1 MYGINKT
8 ILATLISTAV
18 LVGCNSEEYDEVS
31 TTEGYV
37 LSSYGTP
44 EICGNGQSWATA
56 AEVVALQTQ
65 VELAENGDVITLP
78 AGCFKMTGQLT
89 ISNKK
94 DLVLRGSGIDKT
106 YLDFSNVGGS
116 TDGISISSG
125 ENITI
130 SDLQVSEASKNGIK
144 ADNVDG
150 LILRDVAAIWL
161 EVPRARDED
170 GNLRGTYGL
179 YPVKS
184 TNVLIED
191 TWSYGSAD
199 AGIYVGQTI
208 GAVLRNNVA
217 EMNIAGLEVENSSS
231 VDVYEN
237 LVIGNTGGLLL
248 FDLPGAT
255 TIGRMANDVRFFDN
269 EVRDN
274 NLGNYVDT
282 TCLNG
287 PGNCGVVG
295 TVPPGTGV
303 VILSGSN
310 GEFFNNTFTNH
321 DSLAVAMTSY
331 LLINGDPSAYG
342 QIAPN
347 GAGGVDTN
355 SETGAIVEGWN
366 PVPTNMYFHDNVIEN
381 VGSNPSG
388 ALIEDMILAYTV
400 KEQAFPAI
408 FYDGAG
414 ESLIRA
420 GMFTDLKNGLDYFNA
435 NSLLNPA
442 SGNVN
447 WDYLTNFT
455 EADSNCVINNKGA
468 SVGILVDNTSGE
480 GIMRY
485 MANPAN
491 ADFLYDNSD
500 DNLLVAGCESKQSLA
515 VNSVTIDGKEYG
527 HGIDDPDEEAPIVP
541 DTPKDIVGN
550 NFCTAAGSDI
560 NWNAINRPEA
570 YFGENCV
577 NLSDYRLFVDD
588 ADPTTGLNISGAGKG
603 TSYEMNVELFTDYAR
618 KYRFV
623 VMPDGVAESTK
634 AQYREQ
640 EVLDLPIGTV
650 LIKTFV
656 LPSDTSNAKGVNEEI
671 IETRLL
677 IRRFPTAD
685 NESGWVALPYVWNDA
700 KTDATL
706 SAVAVPFE
714 RTIKH
719 DGIDLPFTYEVPS
732 RNQCTLCHNNSET
745 IADTDVDGSAVTQG
759 KGFLP
764 IGPKVRNMNSL
775 FDFGSGDINQLTQ
788 WENLGLLTLPSGRTL
803 DALPKTPELDT
814 EDGLTTLELAALTDN
829 EIEDFTKA
837 YLDVNCAHCHRTGGK
852 QETSPIKF
860 EYWRPG
866 NTTMGICAQGVTYDD
881 QTYIVNTESAE
892 NSALRYRLNLASGN
906 MMPELGRHLVHKEG
920 IELIDAWIGTLGGQ
934 PCPD

>member
-1 MYGINKT
+1 MRGMNKT
-8 ILATLISTAV
+8 LLATLIGIGV
-18 LVGCNSEEYDEVS
+18 LVGCNSDSNESNTLPTSETYP
-31 TTEGYV
+31 
-37 LSSYGTP
+37 LSSYGVP
-44 EICGNGQSWATA
+44 ELCGNGQSWASD

-65 VELAENGDVITLP
+65 VELAESGDVITLP
-78 AGCFKMTGQLT
+78 AGCFKMTAQLT
-89 ISNKK
+89 VSNKNN
-94 DLVLRGSGIDKT
+94 LVLRGSGIDKT

-125 ENITI
+125 TNITI

-144 ADNVDG
+144 ADNIDG
-150 LILRDVAAIWL
+150 LIIRDVAAIWL
-161 EVPRARDED
+161 EVPRQRNES
-170 GNLRGTYGL
+170 GSLRGTYGL
-179 YPVKS
+179 YPVNSK
-184 TNVLIED
+184 NVLIED

-208 GAVLRNNVA
+208 GAVLRYNVA

-231 VDVYEN
+231 VDVYDN
-237 LVIGNTGGLLL
+237 LALGNTGGILL

-255 TIGRMANDVRFFDN
+255 TIGRMADDVRFFN
-269 EVRDN
+269 NTIRDN
-274 NLGNYVDT
+274 NLENYVDS
-282 TCLNG
+282 TCGNG
-287 PGNCGVVG
+287 VGGCGVVG
-295 TVPPGTGV
+295 VVPPGTGI

-310 GEFFNNTFTNH
+310 GEFFNNTITNH
-321 DSLAVAMTSY
+321 DSMAVAMTSY
-331 LLINGDPSAYG
+331 LLVNSDPAAYT
-342 QIAPN
+342 QLDFNPET
-347 GAGGVDTN
+347 GVVKVN

-381 VGSNPSG
+381 VGSNPNG
-388 ALIEDMILAYTV
+388 PLIEDMVLAYNSIHNT
-400 KEQAFPAI
+400 FPAI

-420 GMFTDLKNGLDYFNA
+420 KLFSELQVGLDGLNIGGA
-435 NSLLNPA
+435 LNPA
-442 SGNVN
+442 SGNTN

-455 EADSNCVINNKGA
+455 EADSNCVINNTGA
-468 SVGILVDNTSGE
+468 SVGILVDNTTGE

-500 DNLLVAGCESKQSLA
+500 NNLLVAGCASKQSLA
-515 VNSVTIDGKEYG
+515 INSITIDGKEYG
-527 HGIDDPDEEAPIVP
+527 HNIDDPDAETPIVP

-550 NFCTAAGSDI
+550 NFCTTAGTDI
-560 NWNAINRPEA
+560 NWKAINRPDA

-577 NLSDYRLFVDD
+577 NLSDYRLFEEST
-588 ADPTTGLNISGAGKG
+588 DPTKNLNITGAGKG
-603 TSYEMNVELFTDYAR
+603 TPYDMNVELFTDYAR

-623 VMPDGVAESTK
+623 VMPDGTQ

-640 EVLDLPIGTV
+640 EVLELPIGTV

-656 LPSDTSNAKGVNEEI
+656 LPSDTSNAAGVNEEI

-677 IRRFPTAD
+677 IRRYPTTD
-685 NESGWVALPYVWNDA
+685 NPSGWVALPYVWNDT

-706 SAVAVPFE
+706 SAVAVPLQ

-719 DGIDLPFTYEVPS
+719 DGVDLPFTYEVPS

-745 IADTDVDGSAVTQG
+745 IADTDVDGNAVTQG

-775 FDFGSGDINQLTQ
+775 FDFGNGDINQLTQ
-788 WENLGLLTLPSGRTL
+788 WENLRLLTLPSGRTV

-814 EDGLTTLELAALTDN
+814 EDGLTALELADLSDS
-829 EIEDFTKA
+829 EIADFTKA

-860 EYWRPG
+860 EYWNPG
-866 NTTMGICAQGVTYDD
+866 NTLMGICAQGVTYDD
-881 QTYIVNTESAE
+881 QTYIVNTASADD
-892 NSALRYRLNLASGN
+892 SALRFRLNLASGN